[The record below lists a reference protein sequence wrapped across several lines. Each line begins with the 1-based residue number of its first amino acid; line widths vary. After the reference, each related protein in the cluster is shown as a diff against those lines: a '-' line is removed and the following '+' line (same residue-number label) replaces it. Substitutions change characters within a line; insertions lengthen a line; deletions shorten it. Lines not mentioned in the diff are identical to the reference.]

1 MIYKRKRWLVLALI
15 IVALFCCGC
24 SKIPQNGTEEG
35 YSFSVNVL
43 DVGEGDCIFIE
54 FPDGK
59 NMLIDCGEGNDK
71 NFSNINKFFS
81 ANKVDKIDYLIITH
95 PDLDHAGG
103 ALNVVEN
110 YKINRAYL
118 PDLDQNVL
126 NFYKAYADF
135 YSAILK
141 TDVEICYS
149 DYYDFIKGE
158 DYFVTFLTPTPRA
171 ISDSEYVEIN
181 GAVAPSET
189 QSNAVSPII
198 YAQIYGFRFIF
209 AGDAPARQEKKA
221 LENVR
226 LLKSYYQN
234 LGVEVNLQFVDYL
247 KVSHHGSDDAS
258 CQEFLDELCPK
269 NAIISVGGNNL
280 YGHPTTKVLNRL
292 QTANPDYVLYRTD
305 VHGNVCVR
313 GDWQTVYTKTQIK

>member
-15 IVALFCCGC
+15 IFALFCCGC
-24 SKIPQNGTEEG
+24 SKTPQKGTEEG
-35 YSFSVNVL
+35 YSFSVNVF

-71 NFSNINKFFS
+71 NFSNVNKFFS

-141 TDVEICYS
+141 TDAEICFS
-149 DYYDFIKGE
+149 DY
-158 DYFVTFLTPTPRA
+158 
-171 ISDSEYVEIN
+171 
-181 GAVAPSET
+181 
-189 QSNAVSPII
+189 
-198 YAQIYGFRFIF
+198 
-209 AGDAPARQEKKA
+209 
-221 LENVR
+221 
-226 LLKSYYQN
+226 
-234 LGVEVNLQFVDYL
+234 
-247 KVSHHGSDDAS
+247 
-258 CQEFLDELCPK
+258 
-269 NAIISVGGNNL
+269 
-280 YGHPTTKVLNRL
+280 
-292 QTANPDYVLYRTD
+292 
-305 VHGNVCVR
+305 
-313 GDWQTVYTKTQIK
+313 